1 MIVEQWQQMY
11 GSSQL
16 WYCVPAPW
24 GALSG
29 LCSIFKGGV
38 VGGVAGTLICGPILG
53 RKRGGGDGGGGGVA
67 RQVHVYILW
76 LLSWCMLHTTRY
88 S

>member
-29 LCSIFKGGV
+29 LCSIFKGGM

-53 RKRGGGDGGGGGVA
+53 RKRDGGDGGRGGRKTGTYIHSVVA
-67 RQVHVYILW
+67 ILVYV
-76 LLSWCMLHTTRY
+76 TY
-88 S
+88 N

>member
-24 GALSG
+24 GALAG
-29 LCSIFKGGV
+29 LCSIFKGEM

-53 RKRGGGDGGGGGVA
+53 RKRDGGDEGGRGGRKTGTCIHSVVVVA
-67 RQVHVYILW
+67 ILVYVA
-76 LLSWCMLHTTRY
+76 Y
-88 S
+88 N

>member
-16 WYCVPAPW
+16 WHCVTAPW
-24 GALSG
+24 GALAG
-29 LCSIFKGGV
+29 LCSIFKGGM

-53 RKRGGGDGGGGGVA
+53 RKRSGGDWGGPKTGTCIHSVVA
-67 RQVHVYILW
+67 IL
-76 LLSWCMLHTTRY
+76 MYATY
-88 S
+88 N

>member
-29 LCSIFKGGV
+29 LCSIFKGGM
-38 VGGVAGTLICGPILG
+38 VGGVAGTLICGPILEW
-53 RKRGGGDGGGGGVA
+53 KRGSGDWGGGGVCKTGTCIHSVVA
-67 RQVHVYILW
+67 ILVYV
-76 LLSWCMLHTTRY
+76 TY
-88 S
+88 N